1 MDEIGRIQSA
11 RNIRPRFFTVLMTVT
26 NHARF
31 NKVPESQRYLY
42 PKQKNKNK
50 KQYYANSLRVT
61 DEYLKTFFQELRSRD
76 YLKNSVVIITGD
88 HSFPVGEHGNYDSE
102 SGFYN
107 EYFRT
112 PLLIWGKGITP
123 RVVREPH
130 SQLDIA
136 PTVLELTGISATV
149 HFKGDS
155 VFSAPPPFIPLIQ
168 PYAGGNIGV
177 LSYPYK
183 YVYNKRSQREYL
195 FNIADDPSEKNNITE
210 TADSRPLY
218 ESLRRKAG
226 EILLNDRLVKENRI
240 WDRSRER

>member
-1 MDEIGRIQSA
+1 MKLLSA
-11 RNIRPRFFTVLMTVT
+11 FKGKSHLFLSAAGPLFLLYLFCIIRFHNRFELQVQTFTPLNIAVV
-26 NHARF
+26 
-31 NKVPESQRYLY
+31 
-42 PKQKNKNK
+42 
-50 KQYYANSLRVT
+50 
-61 DEYLKTFFQELRSRD
+61 LRSRD

-155 VFSAPPPFIPLIQ
+155 VFSAPPPFIPLIK
-168 PYAGGNIGV
+168 PYAGGNLGV

-195 FNIADDPSEKNNITE
+195 FNIVADPSEKNNITE